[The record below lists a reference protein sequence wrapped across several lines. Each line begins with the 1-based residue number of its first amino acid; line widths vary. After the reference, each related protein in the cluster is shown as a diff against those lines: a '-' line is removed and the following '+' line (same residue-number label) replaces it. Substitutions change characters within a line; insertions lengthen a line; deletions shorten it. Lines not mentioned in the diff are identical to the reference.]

1 MKVKS
6 FHAGFAEGV
15 CGAVECLD
23 KQVKNKLGDDIR
35 IHKLTDTLYTG
46 KETAI
51 GGPKGVP
58 GPVLVRVVVYD

>member
-1 MKVKS
+1 MKVQS

-15 CGAVECLD
+15 SGAVGYLD
-23 KQVKNKLGDDIR
+23 EQVNKLGDDIR